1 MVQLRMYFLVSLFM
15 SKNQEVVTFGCRLNI
30 YESEIIKNNLAKS
43 GMDNVVVINSCAVTK
58 QAEKQARQ
66 TIRKLKKADP
76 QKTIIVTGCAAQN
89 NPAMFANM
97 PEVDKVIGNEEKL
110 SDKYYSLDSKRVIV
124 NDIMS
129 VKETA
134 NHLIRSFD
142 GKARA
147 FIQVQNGCDHRC
159 TFCMIPFGRGN
170 SRSVPIGVLVEQIRE
185 LVVGGFKEVV
195 LTGVD
200 VTAYG
205 ADLPGSPTLLR

>member
-1 MVQLRMYFLVSLFM
+1 M

-147 FIQVQNGCDHRC
+147 FIQVQNWL
-159 TFCMIPFGRGN
+159 
-170 SRSVPIGVLVEQIRE
+170 RS
-185 LVVGGFKEVV
+185 
-195 LTGVD
+195 
-200 VTAYG
+200 
-205 ADLPGSPTLLR
+205 